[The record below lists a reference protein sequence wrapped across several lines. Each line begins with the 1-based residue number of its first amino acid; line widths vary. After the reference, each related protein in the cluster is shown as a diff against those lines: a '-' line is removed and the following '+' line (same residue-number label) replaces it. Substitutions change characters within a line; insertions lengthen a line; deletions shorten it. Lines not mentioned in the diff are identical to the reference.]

1 MQGDGRQV
9 SIHEIIQS
17 IFDDVRQDFIIKK
30 RVLSFHEYLELCSK
44 NPHRQARTAAQYLVD
59 CFNYFGKKEDRFS
72 LFDVPFENGKDC
84 LLGQEQ
90 PQNEIYRIVWRFA
103 TQGKVDRLVLLHGPN
118 GSSKS
123 TIISC
128 IQRALEFYSS
138 TDEGALYCFSFVF
151 PSERIAKKS
160 LGFGTGEGKPAYQTF
175 AFLEEQEIESKIQS
189 DFKDHPL
196 FMLPKKQRKTFL
208 EALTFPEDFRLS
220 EVISEGDLSPM
231 MRQVFDALLCSY
243 GGDLEKVFRHV
254 QVERFFLSRRF
265 RRGIVTIEPQLQ
277 VDAGMRQITL
287 NRSLESLPKVL
298 QNLTLFE
305 PYGDLVDA
313 NRGLV
318 EYNDLLKRPVE
329 AFKYILATCEKS
341 VVALPQALLYL
352 DTVFI
357 ASTNDKY
364 LDAFKGLA
372 DWQSFKARI
381 ELVKVP
387 YLLDYLKESRIY
399 ETQIKEETVGKH
411 IAPHTMEVAGIFS
424 VLTRLQ
430 RPSPDAFPQKVRS
443 AISRL
448 SPLEKADLYAQR
460 KAPDWAS
467 VEVASELGSLVTK
480 MLEEGASRRP
490 YEGETGA
497 SPREIKAI
505 LLDTALNSA
514 YPCLSPLSVFAG
526 IEGLLKERTLYEF
539 LRVEPQGE
547 YQDHRRLVEALK
559 NRYIEWADSDVCEA
573 MGLAE
578 QTRYEGVIER
588 YILHAKEFLKGQK
601 VRNPITG
608 ELEEPDTRFLQDIES
623 MLGVE
628 REASEFRSQIIGKIG
643 AWSLDHPGDSVPYAR
658 LFQNMF
664 VALKEAFFKRHAQ
677 TIKRLCTLTLS
688 YLVGEPLT
696 LTQSEQQKIE
706 QIVGAFRKVGYCENC
721 AKEVLNLMLKTRYGS
736 V

>member
-1 MQGDGRQV
+1 MPGERTQTTVNDV
-9 SIHEIIQS
+9 IQS
-17 IFDDVRQDFIIKK
+17 ICEDVRQDFIMKK
-30 RVLSFHEYLELCSK
+30 RVLSFHEYLELCSN

-59 CFNYFGKKEDRFS
+59 CFNYFGKNGDRFC
-72 LFDVPFENGKDC
+72 LFDCPFEDGKDA

-90 PQNEIYRIVWRFA
+90 PQNEIYRIISRFA
-103 TQGKVDRLVLLHGPN
+103 RQGKVDRLILLFGPN

-123 TIISC
+123 TIIQC
-128 IQRALEFYSS
+128 IQKALEFYSS
-138 TDEGALYCFSFVF
+138 TDEGALYRFSFVF
-151 PSERIAKKS
+151 PSERVAKKS
-160 LGFGTGEGKPAYQTF
+160 LGFGTGDEKPAYQTF
-175 AFLEEQEIESKIQS
+175 AFLDEHEIESKIQS

-196 FMLPKKQRKTFL
+196 FLLPKKQRRKFL
-208 EALTFPEDFRLS
+208 EALAFPKDFRLS
-220 EVISEGDLSPM
+220 DAFLDGDLSPM
-231 MRQVFDALLCSY
+231 MRQVFDTLLCAY

-287 NRSLESLPKVL
+287 SRSLESLPKVL

-305 PYGDLVDA
+305 PYGDLVDG

-318 EYNDLLKRPVE
+318 EYNDLLKRPIE

-341 VVALPQALLYL
+341 VVALPQTLLYL
-352 DTVFI
+352 DMVFI

-381 ELVKVP
+381 ELVRVP
-387 YLLDYLKESRIY
+387 YLLDYTKESKIY
-399 ETQIKEETVGKH
+399 QTQIKEETVGKH

-430 RPSPDAFPQKVRS
+430 RPSPDTYPHPLRS

-448 SPLEKADLYAQR
+448 SPLEKADLYALGR
-460 KAPDWAS
+460 APEWAP
-467 VEVASELGSLVTK
+467 VEVATELCSLVLK

-505 LLDTALNSA
+505 LLDTALTSD
-514 YPCLSPLSVFAG
+514 YPCLSPVAVFAG
-526 IEGLLKERTLYEF
+526 LEALIKEKTLYEF

-547 YQDHRRLVEALK
+547 YQDHKRLIEALK
-559 NRYIEWADSDVCEA
+559 NRYIEWADRDVCDA

-578 QTRYEGVIER
+578 HTRYEDVIEK
-588 YILHAKEFLKGQK
+588 YILHAKEFLRGQK

-608 ELEEPDTRFLQDIES
+608 QLEDPDTKFLHDIEA
-623 MLGVE
+623 MMGVD
-628 REASEFRSQIIGKIG
+628 REAHEFRSQVIGKIG
-643 AWSLDHPGDSVPYAR
+643 AWSLDHPGERVPYAR
-658 LFQNMF
+658 LFQNMY
-664 VALKEAFFKRHAQ
+664 VALKEAFFKKHAQ

-688 YLVGEPLT
+688 YLAEEPLT
-696 LTQSEQQKIE
+696 LTQTEQQKIE
-706 QIVGAFRKVGYCENC
+706 AIILSFQNAGYCKNC
-721 AKEVLNLMLKTRYGS
+721 TKEVLNLVLKTRYGS

>member
-1 MQGDGRQV
+1 MQDDKGQTAIQG
-9 SIHEIIQS
+9 ILQS
-17 IFDDVRQDFIIKK
+17 IYEEIRQDFIIKK

-44 NPHRQARTAAQYLVD
+44 NPHQQARTAAQYLLD
-59 CFNYFGKKEDRFS
+59 CFNYFGKDGERFL
-72 LFDVPFENGKDC
+72 LFDIPFENGKDC
-84 LLGQEQ
+84 LLGQEG
-90 PQNEIYRIVWRFA
+90 PQNEIFRIVARFA
-103 TQGKVDRLVLLHGPN
+103 KQGKVDRLILLYGPN

-138 TDEGALYCFSFVF
+138 TEEGALYRFSFVF
-151 PSERIAKKS
+151 PSERVAKKS
-160 LGFGTGEGKPAYQTF
+160 LGFGTGEAEPSYHTF
-175 AFLEEQEIESKIQS
+175 AYLDEHEIQSKIQS

-196 FMLPKKQRKTFL
+196 FLLPKRQRKAFFD
-208 EALTFPEDFRLS
+208 ALTFPKDFRLS
-220 EVISEGDLSPM
+220 EVFLDGDLSPM
-231 MRQVFDALLCSY
+231 MRQVFDTLLCSY
-243 GGDLEKVFRHV
+243 GGDLERVYRHV

-277 VDAGMRQITL
+277 VDAGLRQITL

-305 PYGDLVDA
+305 PYGDLVDG

-381 ELVKVP
+381 ELVRVP

-399 ETQIKEETVGKH
+399 ETQINEDTVGKH
-411 IAPHTMEVAGIFS
+411 IAPHTMRVAGIFS

-430 RPSPDAFPQKVRS
+430 RPSPDAYPPKVRS

-448 SPLEKADLYAQR
+448 SPLEKADLYAL
-460 KAPDWAS
+460 KVAPEWAS
-467 VEVASELGSLVTK
+467 VEVATELCGLVGK
-480 MLEEGASRRP
+480 MLEEGAMRRP

-505 LLDTALNSA
+505 LLDAALNPE
-514 YPCLSPLSVFAG
+514 YPCLSPLAVFAG
-526 IEGLLKERTLYEF
+526 LEGLLKEKTLYEF
-539 LRVEPQGE
+539 LRLEPQGE
-547 YQDHRRLVEALK
+547 YQDHGKLVEALK
-559 NRYIEWADSDVCEA
+559 NRYIEWADNDVCEA

-578 QTRYEGVIER
+578 HTRYEDVIER

-608 ELEEPDTRFLQDIES
+608 ALEDPDTKLLQDIES

-628 REASEFRSQIIGKIG
+628 KEAHEFRSQVIAKIG
-643 AWSLDHPGDSVPYAR
+643 AWSLDHPGERVPYAR
-658 LFQNMF
+658 LFQNMYS
-664 VALKEAFFKRHAQ
+664 ALKETFFKKHAQ
-677 TIKRLCTLTLS
+677 TIKRFCTLTLS
-688 YLVGEPLT
+688 YLAGEPLT
-696 LTQSEQQKIE
+696 LTQSEQQKVE
-706 QIVGAFRKVGYCENC
+706 EIVSALMNAGYCPNC
-721 AKEVLNLMLKTRYGS
+721 AKEVLNLVLRVRYAS
-736 V
+736 A